1 MRGDAGQGPAALLH
15 SPPVRFVLAG
25 IVNTA
30 VGLLVSFLALHAF
43 GLSYWPATA
52 LGFAAGWIVGFG
64 LSRRYVFRS
73 RLPCRTALPRY
84 ALAVLAAYVLS
95 AALAR
100 ETSALFTQAAPP
112 AAASASPLTDDF
124 AVLFC
129 NGYYAILN
137 YAGQRWFVF
146 RQ

>member
-1 MRGDAGQGPAALLH
+1 MRGNAGQGQAALIH

-25 IVNTA
+25 IINTA
-30 VGLLVSFLALHAF
+30 VGLLVSFLALHAC

-52 LGFAAGWIVGFG
+52 CGFAAGWIVGFG
-64 LSRRYVFRS
+64 LSRRFVFRS

-84 ALAVLAAYVLS
+84 ALAVLTAYGLS

-100 ETSALFTQAAPP
+100 ETSVLFAQAVLP
-112 AAASASPLTDDF
+112 AAATAEPLTDDF
-124 AVLFC
+124 AVLLC
-129 NGYYAILN
+129 NGLYAVLN